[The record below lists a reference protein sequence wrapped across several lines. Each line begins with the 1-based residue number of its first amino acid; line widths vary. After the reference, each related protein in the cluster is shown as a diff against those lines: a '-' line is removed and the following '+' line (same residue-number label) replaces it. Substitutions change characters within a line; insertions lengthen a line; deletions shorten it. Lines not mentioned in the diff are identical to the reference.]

1 MKQSF
6 TEKLTESVQNCWNP
20 KRKKFEKLFE
30 VAFTEEALA
39 AAYNEASKAKGA
51 ITPGGDETTID
62 GMNLGRIKRLAK
74 ELKEGHWKPGKARR
88 ILIPKK
94 DPNKLRPLTIL
105 SGDDKIVNQAI
116 KNVLTIIYEDPGV
129 TNCGQVE
136 QSIRFENSSHAF
148 RPNRGCHTAL
158 QKTTTWGLVSW
169 YSKVDIVKFYDS
181 VDQNRLFNLMKRH
194 IDDRVIEDTIRKQF
208 NIKVIGLE
216 KGGPDTSKGKGIPQ
230 GSPLSPL
237 LANIYLDPLDKE
249 MRRIKIISDKGEG
262 VKVTPE
268 WTKETYVSAQELAP
282 AKTAAARR
290 NLKRDLYR
298 KKVKA
303 AIKAGIRKHGEKDQ
317 EQTGEAHHRVFYVR
331 YADDFL
337 IGIRGPKELA
347 KRVITKVQN
356 LLKED
361 LHLEVDNTNVTDAR
375 NQKVDFLGFEV
386 KTPGRSH
393 RAVVESRRILS
404 FKKLRS
410 KVQNRITIAD
420 QRLQKLAKDTIA
432 MTRAKEL
439 RQRLGKTMSKEAV
452 RKAAEEIGKEEAK
465 GTIRNLSKSGESL
478 KDGEILKGWLKREGE
493 RLADSWIAKEHLEE
507 AGASEVIEAY
517 EKLIEKMRVSISG
530 KRLSSLK
537 NEEVMKAQEEGKPQ
551 QTMDRILFGQPQGL
565 NPRIFIP
572 MSKIKE
578 KIREWGMVKEKSFQ
592 PKANGIVFKYH
603 DVAIID
609 HYRMKAQGL
618 LEYYRPG
625 VNYHEVKK
633 AVDYQMRYSL
643 IHTLAGKHKKK
654 VHEIIQEY
662 GKTPSVHISG
672 KKSGEMQKLTGFL
685 TAAEIQQKERG
696 FSIKEDPGRYVE
708 IMNRPIAKLSL
719 PKQLYKK
726 CGVIGCLNSDIEVH
740 HVRKLERQVKGYLVV
755 SVKSK
760 KEMTQRPLQT
770 IESAI
775 TRKQIP
781 LCRNHHLELHAGKLD
796 NHALD
801 KEYIN
806 AKVKIIGGGSLKS
819 KEKKGV
825 KAL

>member
-1 MKQSF
+1 
-6 TEKLTESVQNCWNP
+6 
-20 KRKKFEKLFE
+20 
-30 VAFTEEALA
+30 
-39 AAYNEASKAKGA
+39 
-51 ITPGGDETTID
+51 
-62 GMNLGRIKRLAK
+62 
-74 ELKEGHWKPGKARR
+74 
-88 ILIPKK
+88 
-94 DPNKLRPLTIL
+94 
-105 SGDDKIVNQAI
+105 
-116 KNVLTIIYEDPGV
+116 
-129 TNCGQVE
+129 
-136 QSIRFENSSHAF
+136 
-148 RPNRGCHTAL
+148 
-158 QKTTTWGLVSW
+158 
-169 YSKVDIVKFYDS
+169 
-181 VDQNRLFNLMKRH
+181 
-194 IDDRVIEDTIRKQF
+194 
-208 NIKVIGLE
+208 
-216 KGGPDTSKGKGIPQ
+216 
-230 GSPLSPL
+230 
-237 LANIYLDPLDKE
+237 
-249 MRRIKIISDKGEG
+249 
-262 VKVTPE
+262 
-268 WTKETYVSAQELAP
+268 
-282 AKTAAARR
+282 
-290 NLKRDLYR
+290 
-298 KKVKA
+298 
-303 AIKAGIRKHGEKDQ
+303 
-317 EQTGEAHHRVFYVR
+317 
-331 YADDFL
+331 
-337 IGIRGPKELA
+337 
-347 KRVITKVQN
+347 
-356 LLKED
+356 
-361 LHLEVDNTNVTDAR
+361 
-375 NQKVDFLGFEV
+375 
-386 KTPGRSH
+386 
-393 RAVVESRRILS
+393 
-404 FKKLRS
+404 
-410 KVQNRITIAD
+410 
-420 QRLQKLAKDTIA
+420 
-432 MTRAKEL
+432 
-439 RQRLGKTMSKEAV
+439 
-452 RKAAEEIGKEEAK
+452 
-465 GTIRNLSKSGESL
+465 
-478 KDGEILKGWLKREGE
+478 
-493 RLADSWIAKEHLEE
+493 
-507 AGASEVIEAY
+507 
-517 EKLIEKMRVSISG
+517 
-530 KRLSSLK
+530 
-537 NEEVMKAQEEGKPQ
+537 MKAQEEGKPQ

-662 GKTPSVHISG
+662 GKTPSVYISG

>member
-6 TEKLTESVQNCWNP
+6 TEKLTESVQKCWNP

-51 ITPGGDETTID
+51 ITPGGDGTTID
-62 GMNLGRIKRLAK
+62 GMNLGRIKKLAK

-88 ILIPKK
+88 IIIPKK
-94 DPNKLRPLTIL
+94 DPSKLRPLTIL

-116 KNVLTIIYEDPGV
+116 KNVLTIIYEGPGV
-129 TNCGQVE
+129 TNCEQVE

-290 NLKRDLYR
+290 NLKRDLYK

-303 AIKAGIRKHGEKDQ
+303 TVKAGIRKYGEKDQ
-317 EQTGEAHHRVFYVR
+317 EQTGGAYHRVFYVR

-375 NQKVDFLGFEV
+375 NQKVDFLGFEI

-410 KVQNRITIAD
+410 RVQNRITIAD
-420 QRLQKLAKDTIA
+420 QRLHKLAKDTIA

-439 RQRLGKTMSKEAV
+439 RQRLGKTISKEAV
-452 RKAAEEIGKEEAK
+452 RKAAEEIGREEAK

-507 AGASEVIEAY
+507 AGAYEVIEAY
-517 EKLIEKMRVSISG
+517 EKLIEKMRVSTSG
-530 KRLSSLK
+530 KKLSSLK

-572 MSKIKE
+572 MFKIKE

-672 KKSGEMQKLTGFL
+672 KQSGEMQKLTGFL

-708 IMNRPIAKLSL
+708 IMNRPITKLSL

-760 KEMTQRPLQT
+760 KEMTQKPLQT

-819 KEKKGV
+819 KDKK
-825 KAL
+825 KE